1 VPPDEPVGSTG
12 RLSRLRRTVEDN
24 PPPGPFR
31 PGFWRSPLRG
41 PWLTAVLGSILLVG
55 VTILFVTGLLSYAAY
70 NPELAALLIGVGIG
84 AIIQVIVQLVP
95 AIRDRA
101 GRALQPASVAGI
113 LTGVAILYATGLLVS
128 A

>member
-1 VPPDEPVGSTG
+1 V
-12 RLSRLRRTVEDN
+12 
-24 PPPGPFR
+24 
-31 PGFWRSPLRG
+31 
-41 PWLTAVLGSILLVG
+41 
-55 VTILFVTGLLSYAAY
+55 Y